1 MIFNYR
7 HGGVN
12 KRDSKKGTIALQI
25 YSKYVR
31 YRTSYY
37 YFSNEPTKII
47 WDIVCSEN
55 DEIVLLRFC
64 CLYEKIFLSLSWF
77 F

>member
-1 MIFNYR
+1 M
-7 HGGVN
+7 GVLI
-12 KRDSKKGTIALQI
+12 KEIQKKGTIALQI

-31 YRTSYY
+31 YQSYY
-37 YFSNEPTKII
+37 NYFSNEPTKII